1 MWTLYSLCLKGVPP
15 LTDNIASAAVAE
27 SLISLLGK
35 PRYLALKYISGV
47 SNIACVCFLMAVN
60 LYTGR

>member
-1 MWTLYSLCLKGVPP
+1 MPP
-15 LTDNIASAAVAE
+15 LTDNIASAAAE

-35 PRYLALKYISGV
+35 SRCLVLRYISGV
-47 SNIACVCFLMAVN
+47 SNIACVYFLMAVN